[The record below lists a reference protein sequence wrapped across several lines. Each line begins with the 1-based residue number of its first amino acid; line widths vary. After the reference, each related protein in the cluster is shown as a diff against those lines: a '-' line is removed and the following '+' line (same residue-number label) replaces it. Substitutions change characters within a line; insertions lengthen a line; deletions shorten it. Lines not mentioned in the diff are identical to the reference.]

1 MRPRLSFGVIV
12 LLLASCFALGLVS
25 ALLSRTPSEEP
36 EPTPLPPPTENQVDA
51 VIVGYGHGDGSRSV
65 LRSIWIASFEPPG
78 RDLFLTGIPADSPS
92 PDLDGRPLSTAFA
105 ITSDGAPSPQFLQ
118 ALAALAP
125 TTPDLVV
132 TLDEVGFAQVVDYV
146 GGIDLGG
153 AVLDGSQILAVLE
166 LLSEDP
172 AASTATQR
180 SVLQAMVERA
190 QQLGDSPDIT
200 PLTALVPDHAY
211 VSLPVTQAIA
221 LVAPLLPLETSR
233 VHFDVYGASSA
244 DLPP

>member
-25 ALLSRTPSEEP
+25 ALLSRTPTEDP
-36 EPTPLPPPTENQVDA
+36 QPTQLPPPTEDQVDV
-51 VIVGYGHGDGSRSV
+51 VIVGYDHGDDNRAV

-78 RDLFLTGIPADSPS
+78 RDLFLTGIPADSLS

-105 ITSDGAPSPQFLQ
+105 ITSDGAPSPQFLR
-118 ALAALAP
+118 ALSGIAP
-125 TTPDLVV
+125 MTPDLVV
-132 TLDEVGFAQVVDYV
+132 TLDEVGFTQIVDYL
-146 GGIDLGG
+146 GGIDLNG
-153 AVLDGSQILAVLE
+153 AMLDGSQILAVLE

-180 SVLQAMVERA
+180 SVLQAMVERSE
-190 QQLGDSPDIT
+190 QLGDSPDIT
-200 PLTALVPDHAY
+200 PLTGLVPDHAY
-211 VSLPVTQAIA
+211 VSLPMTQSIA

-233 VHFDVYGASSA
+233 VHFDVYGASSP
-244 DLPP
+244 DLSP